1 MREIKFLAYVNNP
14 IHGKGVFPV
23 KSIHFDPFVCE
34 IVMGDEIVNF
44 FDFDDI
50 ALLEYTGLKDK
61 NGKEIYA
68 GDIIRYEY
76 LEDSCWGKA
85 GVYTGHIRFDK
96 GGFEIV
102 HHGDRI
108 IRYPDG
114 SWYEPSKCDDM
125 KSFMSWAHNVEVIG
139 NRYTHP
145 HLLDGEEEWT
155 ILKKNCEISENDNK
169 SMGKEFCRNYERNH
183 RTF

>member
-1 MREIKFLAYVNNP
+1 MQIKIRAWDKDSETMIYGVGITPESDGDIPYQIPVNA
-14 IHGKGVFPV
+14 H
-23 KSIHFDPFVCE
+23 
-34 IVMGDEIVNF
+34 
-44 FDFDDI
+44 DFDQFDYYPNSI
-50 ALLEYTGLKDK
+50 IMLYTGFKDK

-68 GDIIRYEY
+68 DDIIRYEY

-145 HLLDGEEEWT
+145 HLLGGEEE
-155 ILKKNCEISENDNK
+155 
-169 SMGKEFCRNYERNH
+169 
-183 RTF
+183 